1 MFNARAPQDDPIL
14 PISKAVV
21 AALGLEWTS

>member
-1 MFNARAPQDDPIL
+1 MFNARDPKDDPIL

-21 AALGLEWTS
+21 AALGREWVA